1 MNIVCIGD
9 SLTYGYDVPVSA
21 RWTVLLEQK
30 TGIRVCNKGI
40 CGDTTEGMRQR
51 MQRID
56 MMAYDAVCLM
66 GGSNDILQHVSL
78 EQMEHHMQQMM
89 QYAAQASNTLY
100 VGIPLAMKPES
111 VLFGWQRQ
119 EEVEGNN
126 RKLETYRQWLLTQCI
141 TYHAVPI
148 DFYKRIQDAEIQF
161 HTNLYAD
168 GVHPNE
174 AGYAL
179 MAEEAIR
186 CIRI

>member
-40 CGDTTEGMRQR
+40 CGDTTEGMLQR

-161 HTNLYAD
+161 HTSLYAD

-179 MAEEAIR
+179 MADEAVR
-186 CIRI
+186 CIRA